1 VTQRPSA
8 IPSPGSPTRADPTQR
23 FPSSVP
29 SKLWTSVNRRWRRAA
44 GIVAAQGPR
53 PHEGRGAHRAPD
65 LRGYSA
71 DSASADGSV
80 PIGRR
85 DTHEVVVAPG
95 QMRFNARSTPVFHQF
110 EEAAPAG
117 RLRSNRHA
125 LGQARGICR
134 RRDPESRHA
143 DHDGYVP
150 FGKLVN
156 YAAGRTD
163 GCPSWSP
170 SDTETVIAMA
180 KDDPTTLYIYPESR
194 DIDAVARA
202 VEAGQSPSRAG
213 LYWNAACL
221 KEIGSPNFWPRET
234 LEPILAGYKEEHPAP
249 PPRPAPICT
258 QP

>member
-1 VTQRPSA
+1 MRGAEPIGCPISAATAPTAPRPTALSRLGGATLTRSSSHPARCASTLDQRPS
-8 IPSPGSPTRADPTQR
+8 S
-23 FPSSVP
+23 
-29 SKLWTSVNRRWRRAA
+29 TSLRKPRRRA
-44 GIVAAQGPR
+44 VYAAIDMPW
-53 PHEGRGAHRAPD
+53 AK
-65 LRGYSA
+65 
-71 DSASADGSV
+71 
-80 PIGRR
+80 
-85 DTHEVVVAPG
+85 
-95 QMRFNARSTPVFHQF
+95 
-110 EEAAPAG
+110 
-117 RLRSNRHA
+117 
-125 LGQARGICR
+125 LGGC
-134 RRDPESRHA
+134 RRDPESPHA

-234 LEPILAGYKEEHPAP
+234 LEPILGGYREEHSAP
-249 PPRPAPICT
+249 RPRPAPICT